1 MSYSTIAHA
10 LISYI
15 ESYIEDFDIKKMSK
29 SFGFSEIYIRE
40 LFLKNIDM
48 PIMQYYKRRRLLI
61 SAFDV
66 LYSNKKIVD
75 IALESGFSN
84 HESYT
89 RAFRK
94 IFGMSPSE
102 FRLNRSLIE
111 KRQLISKEKRSDKS
125 IMKQDHEN
133 TILYGVRKIEQGTY
147 ESNTMFP
154 ICIKAISEYL
164 GDNIPYAFIMAAT
177 GAAFRL
183 VWNREIWELSNIDI
197 YHTLN
202 ESNDIY
208 QYGAKALKREFSFLG
223 RDKDTTKED
232 FKNYIK
238 SNIKKGYPVI
248 ALGIIGPP
256 EPCIITGYDCDGDV
270 MIGWN
275 FFQNDPEFSSSVS
288 SMDNGYFRCD
298 SWWEN
303 TDTQAVMCIGALTDT
318 CYSDKEVIKMA
329 TDVMRER
336 EEDTYTKGIKAYEA
350 WKDMLLDEKWFK
362 SINFDNL
369 FSKLIVQNDAMVCI
383 CDGRRW
389 AAQYFDELSEK
400 YEETKRNL
408 CQDIKN
414 HFNKTSS
421 IAEKMMSLIG
431 NWNNTEKMLQNFAS
445 RSVREQLSKL
455 IDSAKL
461 EDTKAYEQIKQLY
474 NML

>member
-89 RAFRK
+89 R
-94 IFGMSPSE
+94 
-102 FRLNRSLIE
+102 
-111 KRQLISKEKRSDKS
+111 
-125 IMKQDHEN
+125 
-133 TILYGVRKIEQGTY
+133 
-147 ESNTMFP
+147 
-154 ICIKAISEYL
+154 
-164 GDNIPYAFIMAAT
+164 DNIPYAFIMAAT